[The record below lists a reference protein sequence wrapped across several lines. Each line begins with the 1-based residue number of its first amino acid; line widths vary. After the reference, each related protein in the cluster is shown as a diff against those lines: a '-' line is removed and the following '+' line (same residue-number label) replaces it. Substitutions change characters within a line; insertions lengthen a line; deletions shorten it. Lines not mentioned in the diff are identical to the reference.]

1 MDLFSSQE
9 SNEPQKLNIIDG
21 DIDYFPNLFTASES
35 DNFFEKLK
43 TDINWVQEE
52 ISFYGKTHNLPRLTA
67 WYGDSDKQYTYSGI
81 TVNALPWSS
90 LLLDIK
96 EKIESVSNIAFNSVL
111 LNFYRDGKDSV
122 SWHSDDEKELGENPI
137 IGSVSFGEIRP
148 FQLKHKFL
156 DEKIKIELNHG
167 SFLLMKGETQHSW
180 VHQIPKTKKQIKE
193 RINLTFR
200 IIK

>member
-67 WYGDSDKQYTYSGI
+67 WYGDSDKRYTYSGI

-111 LNFYRDGKDSV
+111 LNFYRDGNDGV

-167 SFLLMKGETQHSW
+167 SFLLMKGETQHNW

>member
-9 SNEPQKLNIIDG
+9 SNEPQKLNITDG

-96 EKIESVSNIAFNSVL
+96 EKIESVSNISFNSVL
-111 LNFYRDGKDSV
+111 LNFYRDGNDGV

-167 SFLLMKGETQHSW
+167 SFLLMKGETQHNW